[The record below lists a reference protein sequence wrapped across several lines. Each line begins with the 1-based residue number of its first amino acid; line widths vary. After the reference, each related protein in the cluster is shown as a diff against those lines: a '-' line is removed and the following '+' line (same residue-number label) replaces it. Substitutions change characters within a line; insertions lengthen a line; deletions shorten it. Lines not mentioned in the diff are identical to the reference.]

1 MNISNPTYSA
11 TRWARR
17 HVGEYHTGLYMITSI
32 CGLIDAVCFL
42 ALGGAFAEMMTG
54 NLLLLALTVGTGTHF
69 SNMDHYITAI
79 VAFTLGALLGG
90 YIVNAARQSG
100 RYQRVGYVVEWFALV
115 CACVLAITTDP
126 RPDSWSGIALV
137 SMLAFSMGIQ
147 NAIVRSYGI
156 QDLATNVMTMTY
168 TAIFADSHF
177 VKGNNPRWQRRV
189 GSVLLF
195 FTSAVIGALL
205 LHFGVVMPLILAT
218 TIFTLALY
226 PLLFGRRHDE
236 TPAPKH

>member
-1 MNISNPTYSA
+1 MNISNPAPNA
-11 TRWARR
+11 TQWARR
-17 HVGEYHTGLYMITSI
+17 HAGQYHTGLYMITSI

-90 YIVNAARQSG
+90 YMVNAARQSG
-100 RYQRVGYVVEWFALV
+100 RYQRVGYVVEWLALV
-115 CACVLAITTDP
+115 CACILAIATNP
-126 RPDSWSGIALV
+126 RPDNWSGIALV
-137 SMLAFSMGIQ
+137 STLAFSMGIQ

-168 TAIFADSHF
+168 TAIFADSNL

-205 LHFGVVMPLILAT
+205 LHFGVAIPLMLAT
-218 TIFTLALY
+218 AIFTLALY
-226 PLLFGRRHDE
+226 PLLFGHQE
-236 TPAPKH
+236 SKP

>member
-1 MNISNPTYSA
+1 MDMSNPTRNA
-11 TRWARR
+11 RQWARR

-54 NLLLLALTVGTGTHF
+54 NLLLLALTLGTGAHF
-69 SNMDHYITAI
+69 SHLDHYLAAI

-115 CACVLAITTDP
+115 CACVLALQADP

-137 SMLAFSMGIQ
+137 SILAFSMGIQ
-147 NAIVRSYGI
+147 NAIVRAYGI
-156 QDLATNVMTMTY
+156 PDLATNVMTMTY
-168 TAIFADSHF
+168 TAIFADARL
-177 VKGNNPRWQRRV
+177 VKGNNHRRQRRV

-195 FTSAVIGALL
+195 FTTAVIGALL
-205 LHFGVVMPLILAT
+205 LHFGLAVPLILAT
-218 TIFTLALY
+218 VIFTLALY
-226 PLLFGRRHDE
+226 PLLFGRRDA
-236 TPAPKH
+236 AP